1 VLGSACAQAS
11 AWRSLGLAPMRV
23 AVNLSARQF
32 YGAHLHDEI
41 REVIETTGIDPD
53 CLELEITESVM
64 MKNVEHVARLLRSLK
79 QLGVRI
85 TVDDFG
91 TGYSS
96 LAYLKRL
103 PIDSLKIDRSF
114 VKDITEDPDDAT
126 ITRAVIALAHS
137 LRLKVVAEGVET
149 PAQYAFLRELA
160 CDEIQGFLF
169 SRPVAALEIEALVR
183 RGARL
188 DPAVSGLRSA

>member
-1 VLGSACAQAS
+1 
-11 AWRSLGLAPMRV
+11 
-23 AVNLSARQF
+23 
-32 YGAHLHDEI
+32 
-41 REVIETTGIDPD
+41 
-53 CLELEITESVM
+53 
-64 MKNVEHVARLLRSLK
+64 
-79 QLGVRI
+79 VRI

-103 PIDSLKIDRSF
+103 PIDSLKIDRSL

-149 PAQYAFLRELA
+149 PAQHAFLRELA
-160 CDEIQGFLF
+160 SDEIQGFLF
-169 SRPVAALEIEALVR
+169 SRPVGALEIEALVR

-188 DPAVSGLRSA
+188 DPAASGLRSA